1 MRDYMTKLSKKL
13 VFFILTILTA
23 LLTFLYFA
31 DKKEIW
37 FCDEVYTYESANGF
51 ESVWP
56 RSILNTWMTGDD
68 VNAFL
73 SADSTE
79 MGYTAISN
87 NLYGDHV
94 PLYFWIF
101 RTVSV
106 LFFMGSSS
114 KWIGLSINLVCYL
127 VFISFLFFLFEKAF
141 KSSLLSM
148 LASVTLGIF
157 NVLMMSQA
165 TMLRM
170 YMLLVLETMLLLL
183 CSFKVIERSFEY
195 MNGTVAGSFTKKNIF
210 LFASIAFVGLCGFLT
225 HYDFWIFYGITA
237 FATCFYLLAAAFIR
251 RKKVGLFKNPCFYLV
266 IGYVISF
273 IVALSLTIKLFPY
286 CVWNLNKKNATGYSP
301 LASLFVFTK
310 DKLSDIAWGFSS
322 ISNVCVI
329 DAKLLYLVIAAGGI
343 VLIVKKKYPEFA
355 KLALGVLVSILYQ
368 TVVSFTLPVARETR
382 YLWCSYTVLLFAF
395 GYSIVE
401 IIMLLKPVIGKR
413 IPIVVVTLVCI
424 TLSFMGI
431 KSFDGGRAIPYLF
444 YEDKDVEALKA
455 NSEKPWIVYGGADD
469 YATFDFLN
477 AESLIYIQGYEDK
490 EEVRAL
496 RELEAAESFV
506 LYVYPQ
512 DEDRAIDFISEALGR
527 EVTKTYL
534 TRSVNYL
541 VYVCN

>member
-1 MRDYMTKLSKKL
+1 MKLSKKII
-13 VFFILTILTA
+13 FYILTILTA
-23 LLTFLYFA
+23 LFTFLYFA
-31 DKKEIW
+31 GKKEIW

-56 RSILNTWMTGDD
+56 RSILNTWMTGED

-114 KWIGLSINLVCYL
+114 KWIGLSINIVCYL
-127 VFISFLFFLFEKAF
+127 IFISFLFFFLEKAF
-141 KSSLLSM
+141 ESPLLSM
-148 LASVTLGIF
+148 LLSATFGVF
-157 NVLMMSQA
+157 NVLIVSQA

-170 YMLLVLETMLLLL
+170 YMLLVLETLLLLL

-195 MNGTVAGSFTKKNIF
+195 MNGTASGEFIKKNIF

-237 FATCFYLLAAAFIR
+237 FATCMYLLVAAFIR
-251 RKKVGLFKNPCFYLV
+251 RKKNGFFKNPCFYLV
-266 IGYVISF
+266 VGYAVSF
-273 IVALSLTIKLFPY
+273 TVALFLTIKLFPY
-286 CVWNLNKKNATGYSP
+286 CVWNLNKENATGYSP
-301 LASLFVFTK
+301 LASLFVFSK
-310 DKLSDIAWGFSS
+310 DKLSDIAWGFSG
-322 ISNVCVI
+322 ISSVCVI
-329 DAKLLYLVIAAGGI
+329 DAKLLYLVIVAGGA
-343 VLIVKKKYPEFA
+343 VLLVKKKYPEFA
-355 KLALGVLVSILYQ
+355 KLALGVLVSVLYQ
-368 TVVSFTLPVARETR
+368 TVVCFTLPAARETR
-382 YLWCSYTVLLFAF
+382 YLWCSYTVLLLAF

-401 IIMLLKPVIGKR
+401 IVMLLKPLVGNK
-413 IPIVVVTLVCI
+413 IPVVVVTLICI

-431 KSFDGGRAIPYLF
+431 KSFDGGRAIPYLV

-455 NSEKPWIVYGGADD
+455 NSSKPWIVYGGADT
-469 YATFDFLN
+469 YSTFDFIN
-477 AESLIYIQGYEDK
+477 AESLIYIQGLETK
-490 EEVRAL
+490 EEVTAL
-496 RELEAAESFV
+496 QEMGEAEGFV

-512 DEDRAIDFISEALGR
+512 DEDRAISFISEAIGH
-527 EVTKTYL
+527 EITKAYL